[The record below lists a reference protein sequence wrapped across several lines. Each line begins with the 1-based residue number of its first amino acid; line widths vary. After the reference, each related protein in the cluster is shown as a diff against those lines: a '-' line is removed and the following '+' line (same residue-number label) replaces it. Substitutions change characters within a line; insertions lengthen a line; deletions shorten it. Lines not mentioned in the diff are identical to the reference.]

1 MTSGRIHVIWKVI
14 NGALIAT
21 LGSMALMV
29 FTNAFLRYAFN
40 SGIPACEELSRYLFV
55 WVSALGTIV
64 AYREGR
70 HIGVDF
76 LIVALRG
83 TARKAVILAGQVM
96 ILGTFLLVLWGGWE
110 FLLTSAA
117 SPGPATEIP
126 FGFVSVSIIVVALS
140 IIAMTLSQCIQILR
154 EKPDADPQPM
164 ER

>member
-1 MTSGRIHVIWKVI
+1 MIWKMI

-55 WVSALGTIV
+55 WVCSLGTIV

-76 LIVALRG
+76 LIAALRG
-83 TARKAVILAGQVM
+83 TARKTVVLIGQIAILA
-96 ILGTFLLVLWGGWE
+96 TFLLVLVGGWE

-117 SPGPATEIP
+117 SPGPSTEIP

-140 IIAMTLSQCIQILR
+140 IIVMTLSNCIGILR
-154 EKPDADPQPM
+154 GTADADPQAK

>member
-1 MTSGRIHVIWKVI
+1 
-14 NGALIAT
+14 
-21 LGSMALMV
+21 MALMV

-40 SGIPACEELSRYLFV
+40 TGIPACEALSRYLFV
-55 WVSALGTIV
+55 WVCALGSIV

-83 TARKAVILAGQVM
+83 TAKKTATLIGQVT

-117 SPGPATEIP
+117 SPGQATEIP
-126 FGFVSVSIIVVALS
+126 FGFVSVSTSSWPYPSL
-140 IIAMTLSQCIQILR
+140 
-154 EKPDADPQPM
+154 P
-164 ER
+164 

>member
-1 MTSGRIHVIWKVI
+1 MIWKMI

-55 WVSALGTIV
+55 WVCALGTIV
-64 AYREGR
+64 AYRKGR

-76 LIVALRG
+76 LVVALRG
-83 TARKAVILAGQVM
+83 MARKTVILIGQM
-96 ILGTFLLVLWGGWE
+96 TILATFLLVLLGGWE

-126 FGFVSVSIIVVALS
+126 FGFVSVSVIVVALS
-140 IIAMTLSQCIQILR
+140 IIAMTLSNCIGILR
-154 EKPDADPQPM
+154 GTPDADTQVT